1 MMQERDGIYYAFGK
15 MYIGD
20 SAQTSNTSF
29 SDSGRVIQYGTSQY
43 YNSSNMWSTSFDTNG
58 SGLVVEDGESYSTTF
73 SDGVIVGTEN
83 GRSGSTF
90 IGNSDQNISMDF
102 YGGNNSSSITTLYGT
117 TLKNIKGTINS
128 GNNTS
133 HKFLGCSF
141 IECSQFDP
149 VGAPLIRNCTFAET
163 VDTDAALLWNSG
175 INIEDTSFIANT
187 LGAAYEYPTQG
198 TYGQTD
204 LTYSGNTYDILYS
217 DAASSGVLTINATD
231 SNLSIS
237 EMTNSTGNSVS
248 IVNSVNLEVNGVK
261 TGNEP
266 TNYVRCRIEK
276 ASDGTTIMNKEA
288 NTADGSTYKATEAYN
303 YAGDVDVIIKARYK
317 GYLPFKTT
325 GKITSSGLTV
335 TAVWITDPNY
345 T

>member
-1 MMQERDGIYYAFGK
+1 
-15 MYIGD
+15 
-20 SAQTSNTSF
+20 
-29 SDSGRVIQYGTSQY
+29 
-43 YNSSNMWSTSFDTNG
+43 
-58 SGLVVEDGESYSTTF
+58 
-73 SDGVIVGTEN
+73 
-83 GRSGSTF
+83 
-90 IGNSDQNISMDF
+90 MDF
-102 YGGNNSSSITTLYGT
+102 YGGNNSSSVTALYGT
-117 TLKNIKGTINS
+117 TLKNITGQINS
-128 GNNTS
+128 GNDTG

-141 IECSQFDP
+141 IGSSQFNP

-175 INIEDTSFIANT
+175 INVEDTSFIANT

-231 SNLSIS
+231 SNPSTS